1 MVASRLPTRAE
12 ATDVAN
18 AILDGTDCVMLSAE
32 SAMGKFPEEAVT
44 MLAKIAAF
52 TEAHRPRTTLA
63 ARRDFL
69 QQKMTTVAG
78 DRMASVVE
86 HALNTVPCDLLLVP
100 TRGGT
105 VARAISRFKPP
116 VWIIA
121 PSPDPAV
128 CQNLAF
134 TYGVYP
140 VDLPEE
146 PDDWRLWVTRWLDAN
161 GITAE
166 RVMLVAGPSPRNPNA
181 NNRIELMRLD
191 PQSMK

>member
-1 MVASRLPTRAE
+1 MVASRWPTRAE
-12 ATDVAN
+12 ATEVAN
-18 AILDGTDCVMLSAE
+18 AILDGTDCVMLSGE

-63 ARRDFL
+63 ARRDFP
-69 QQKMTTVAG
+69 QQKMTTIAG

-86 HALNTVPCDLLLVP
+86 HALDTVPCDVVLVP

-134 TYGVYP
+134 SYGVHA

-146 PDDWRLWVTRWLDAN
+146 PDDWREWVARWLGAN

-181 NNRIELMRLD
+181 NHRIELMRIAA
-191 PQSMK
+191 PVS